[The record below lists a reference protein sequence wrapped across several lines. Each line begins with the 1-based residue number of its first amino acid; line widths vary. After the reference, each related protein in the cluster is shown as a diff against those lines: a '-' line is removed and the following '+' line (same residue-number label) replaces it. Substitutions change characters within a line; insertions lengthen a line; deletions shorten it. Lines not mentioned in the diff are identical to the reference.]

1 MSGLSLKWIFGRNLK
16 NKRCMDVDFPH
27 PIQQIVVVQNNN
39 EDPIEY
45 LFHIS
50 YENIK
55 VVIVMHQLK
64 INLLKTKDLTEL
76 SENEHFSSKIFIL
89 FE

>member
-1 MSGLSLKWIFGRNLK
+1 M
-16 NKRCMDVDFPH
+16 
-27 PIQQIVVVQNNN
+27 VQNNN

-55 VVIVMHQLK
+55 VVIVMRQLK

-89 FE
+89 FEWGFELRQCFCELWTTFPKG